1 MESIKEFNTDIFKL
15 FDDHWALVT
24 AARQRITTR

>member
-15 FDDHWALVT
+15 STITGRWSLL
-24 AARQRITTR
+24 ARRRITTR